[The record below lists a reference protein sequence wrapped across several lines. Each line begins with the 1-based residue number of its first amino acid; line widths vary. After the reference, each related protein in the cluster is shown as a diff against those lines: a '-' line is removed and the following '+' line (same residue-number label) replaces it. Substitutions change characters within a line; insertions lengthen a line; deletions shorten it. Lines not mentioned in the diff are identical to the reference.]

1 MVTRIDPEVLPP
13 DPEFES
19 QRGPAVAPAELTR
32 EALRA
37 RFARLAPPSPAAL
50 PRAAADKPV
59 WTVDQDSDGSFFR
72 PGEPLRPAAVLI
84 GLVGRRQGAQLLLTR
99 RSEHLNDHAGQISFP
114 GGRVEAGD
122 AGAASA
128 ALREA
133 QEEIGL
139 DPGRVE
145 VLGTLPQYRTISGYE
160 VTPVVGWIDAGIE
173 LRADPFEV
181 DEFFEVPAAF
191 LMDGANHQRR
201 LVIQGQFRR
210 TVYAMEYV
218 GESTGGA
225 RRYLIWGATAAM
237 LRNFYRFLLAGSAD
251 AAQPLQST
259 A

>member
-32 EALRA
+32 EALRK
-37 RFARLAPPSPAAL
+37 RFARLGPPSPAAG
-50 PRAAADKPV
+50 PRASQDKPA
-59 WTVDQDSDGSFFR
+59 WTVDQDNDGAFFR

-84 GLVGRRQGAQLLLTR
+84 GLVGRPEGARLLFTR
-99 RSEHLNDHAGQISFP
+99 RAAHLTDHAGQISFP
-114 GGRVEAGD
+114 GGRVEASD
-122 AGAASA
+122 AGAAGA

-145 VLGTLPQYRTISGYE
+145 VLGTLPPYRTISGYE
-160 VTPVVGWIDAGIE
+160 VTPVVGWIDAAIE
-173 LRADPFEV
+173 LRADPLEV

-191 LMDGANHQRR
+191 LMDGAHHQRR

-210 TVYAMEYV
+210 TVYAMDVV
-218 GESTGGA
+218 GEAAGGA

-237 LRNFYRFLLAGSAD
+237 LRNFYRFLLAAPAEG
-251 AAQPLQST
+251 AQPLQSP